1 MNKIRVLMAD
11 DHQLFR
17 KGLSIILNQ
26 TSSIIVVGEASDGQE
41 LLDQLDSGIACDV
54 ILLDVNM
61 PRFNGI
67 QTMMRLNRRG
77 NQIPVLVLSMEEDE
91 LTIIQLIK
99 LGIRGYIL
107 KDSDPD
113 ELINSIRLVVQKK
126 FFLNGTLS
134 DKLANALENKKKD
147 FDGLLE
153 NIPERE
159 LEFLRYTPSD
169 LTYKEI
175 ALEMGVGIRTVDY
188 YRDSLFHRLQV
199 KTRVGLALFA
209 IKIGM
214 VKV

>member
-1 MNKIRVLMAD
+1 MAD

-26 TSSIIVVGEASDGQE
+26 TTSIVVVGEASDGQQ
-41 LLDQLDSGIACDV
+41 LLDLLDSGLLCDV

-77 NQIPVLVLSMEEDE
+77 SKIPVLVLSMDEDE

-107 KDSDPD
+107 KDADPE
-113 ELINSIRLVVQKK
+113 ELINSIHQVMLKK

-134 DKLANALENKKKD
+134 DKLASALENKKKD
-147 FDGLLE
+147 FDGLLD
-153 NIPERE
+153 NIPDRE
-159 LEFLRYTPSD
+159 LEFLRFTTSD

-188 YRDSLFHRLQV
+188 YRERLFQRLQV

>member
-26 TSSIIVVGEASDGQE
+26 TSHILVVGEASDGQQ
-41 LLDQLDSGIACDV
+41 LLDLLDSGLECDV

-77 NQIPVLVLSMEEDE
+77 SRIPVLVLSMDEDE

-107 KDSDPD
+107 KDADPD
-113 ELINSIRLVVQKK
+113 ELINSVRLVMQKK

-147 FDGLLE
+147 FDGVLE

-159 LEFLRYTPSD
+159 LEFLRFTPSD

-188 YRDSLFHRLQV
+188 YRERLFQRLQV

>member
-1 MNKIRVLMAD
+1 MAD

-26 TSSIIVVGEASDGQE
+26 TSSIVVVGEASDGQQ
-41 LLDQLDSGIACDV
+41 LLDLLDSGLVCDV

-77 NQIPVLVLSMEEDE
+77 SQIPVLVLSMDEDE

-107 KDSDPD
+107 KDSDPE
-113 ELINSIRLVVQKK
+113 ELINSVRLVMQKK

-159 LEFLRYTPSD
+159 LEFLRFTPSD

-175 ALEMGVGIRTVDY
+175 ANEMGVGIRTVDY
-188 YRDSLFHRLQV
+188 YRERLFQRLQV

>member
-1 MNKIRVLMAD
+1 MDKIRVLLAD

-26 TSSIIVVGEASDGQE
+26 TTSIVVVGEASDGQE
-41 LLDQLDSGIACDV
+41 VFDLLDSGLVCDV

-77 NQIPVLVLSMEEDE
+77 NQIPVLILSMDEDE

-107 KDSDPD
+107 KDADPE
-113 ELINSIRLVVQKK
+113 ELISSIRQVMLKK
-126 FFLNGTLS
+126 FFLNGALS
-134 DKLANALENKKKD
+134 DKLANALENKKRD

-153 NIPERE
+153 NIPDRE
-159 LEFLRYTPSD
+159 LEFLRFTPSD

-175 ALEMGVGIRTVDY
+175 ATQMGVGIRTVDY
-188 YRDSLFHRLQV
+188 YREKLFQRLQV

-214 VKV
+214 FRV

>member
-1 MNKIRVLMAD
+1 MAD

-26 TSSIIVVGEASDGQE
+26 TSHILVVGEASDGQQ
-41 LLDQLDSGIACDV
+41 LLDLLDSGLECDV

-77 NQIPVLVLSMEEDE
+77 SRIPVLVLSMDEDE

-107 KDSDPD
+107 KDADPD
-113 ELINSIRLVVQKK
+113 ELINSVRLVMQKK

-147 FDGLLE
+147 FDGVLE

-159 LEFLRYTPSD
+159 LEFLRFTPSD

-188 YRDSLFHRLQV
+188 YRERLFQRLQV

>member
-26 TSSIIVVGEASDGQE
+26 TTSIVVVGEASDGQQ
-41 LLDQLDSGIACDV
+41 LLDLLDSGLTCDV

-77 NQIPVLVLSMEEDE
+77 SRIPVLVLSMDEDE

-107 KDSDPD
+107 KDADPE
-113 ELINSIRLVVQKK
+113 ELINSIRQVMLNK

-147 FDGLLE
+147 FDGLLD

-159 LEFLRYTPSD
+159 LEFLRFTPSD

-175 ALEMGVGIRTVDY
+175 AIEMGVGIRTVDY
-188 YRDSLFHRLQV
+188 YRERLFQRLQV

-214 VKV
+214 FKV

>member
-1 MNKIRVLMAD
+1 MAD

-26 TSSIIVVGEASDGQE
+26 TTSIVVVGEASDGQQ
-41 LLDQLDSGIACDV
+41 LLDLLDSGLTCDV

-77 NQIPVLVLSMEEDE
+77 SRIPVLVLSMDEDE

-107 KDSDPD
+107 KDADPE
-113 ELINSIRLVVQKK
+113 ELINSIRQVMLNK

-147 FDGLLE
+147 FDGLLD

-159 LEFLRYTPSD
+159 LEFLRFTPSD

-175 ALEMGVGIRTVDY
+175 AIEMGVGIRTVDY
-188 YRDSLFHRLQV
+188 YRERLFQRLQV

-214 VKV
+214 FKV

>member
-26 TSSIIVVGEASDGQE
+26 TTSIVVVGEASDGQQ
-41 LLDQLDSGIACDV
+41 LLDLLDSGLTCDV

-77 NQIPVLVLSMEEDE
+77 SRIPVLVLSMDEDE

-107 KDSDPD
+107 KDADPE
-113 ELINSIRLVVQKK
+113 ELINSIRQVLQNK

-147 FDGLLE
+147 LDGLLD
-153 NIPERE
+153 NIPDRE
-159 LEFLRYTPSD
+159 LEFLRFTPSD

-188 YRDSLFHRLQV
+188 YRERLFQRLQV

-209 IKIGM
+209 IRIGM

>member
-1 MNKIRVLMAD
+1 MAD

-26 TSSIIVVGEASDGQE
+26 TTSIVVVGEASDGQQ
-41 LLDQLDSGIACDV
+41 LLDLLDSGLTCDV

-77 NQIPVLVLSMEEDE
+77 SRIPVLVLSMDEDE

-107 KDSDPD
+107 KDADPE
-113 ELINSIRLVVQKK
+113 ELINSIRQVLQNK

-147 FDGLLE
+147 LDGLLD
-153 NIPERE
+153 NIPDRE
-159 LEFLRYTPSD
+159 LEFLRFTPSD

-188 YRDSLFHRLQV
+188 YRERLFQRLQV

-209 IKIGM
+209 IRIGM

>member
-1 MNKIRVLMAD
+1 
-11 DHQLFR
+11 
-17 KGLSIILNQ
+17 
-26 TSSIIVVGEASDGQE
+26 
-41 LLDQLDSGIACDV
+41 
-54 ILLDVNM
+54 
-61 PRFNGI
+61 
-67 QTMMRLNRRG
+67 
-77 NQIPVLVLSMEEDE
+77 
-91 LTIIQLIK
+91 
-99 LGIRGYIL
+99 L
-107 KDSDPD
+107 KDADPD
-113 ELINSIRLVVQKK
+113 ELINSVRLVMQKK

-147 FDGLLE
+147 FDGVLE

-159 LEFLRYTPSD
+159 LEFLRFTPSD

-188 YRDSLFHRLQV
+188 YRERLFQRLQV

>member
-1 MNKIRVLMAD
+1 MAD

>member
-1 MNKIRVLMAD
+1 MAD

-26 TSSIIVVGEASDGQE
+26 TTSIVVVGEASDGQQ
-41 LLDQLDSGIACDV
+41 LLDLLDSGLTCDV

-77 NQIPVLVLSMEEDE
+77 SRIPVLVLSMDEDE

-107 KDSDPD
+107 KDADPE
-113 ELINSIRLVVQKK
+113 ELINSIRQVMLNK

-147 FDGLLE
+147 FDGLLD

-159 LEFLRYTPSD
+159 LEFLRFTPSD

-175 ALEMGVGIRTVDY
+175 AIEMGVGIRTVDY
-188 YRDSLFHRLQV
+188 YRERLFQRLQV

-209 IKIGM
+209 IRIGM